1 MTKVSKI
8 EISGITLPYNILILN
23 YTDFQ
28 YININY

>member
-1 MTKVSKI
+1 MINVSKI
-8 EISGITLPYNILILN
+8 EISGITLLYIIQILN